1 MTQNRVVTSTNVTNL
16 IEEKH
21 GSNKK
26 EYTTLQ

>member
-1 MTQNRVVTSTNVTNL
+1 MTPNRIVTSPNVTNL

-21 GSNKK
+21 GSNKN